1 MSEISGSYAL
11 KAETGL
17 VGKQGVR
24 GARLTLQ
31 IGMPQAPPPPRC
43 AGCMPLGTS
52 STESLPYLLCVIGT
66 RDKLLLSLI
75 LRVRSSSICL
85 LQLCYMDAGI
95 GRQLF
100 LEVERQGH
108 CPSLMRF
115 LRMLQGS

>member
-43 AGCMPLGTS
+43 AGCMPLSRYGAK
-52 STESLPYLLCVIGT
+52 SLPCLLCLIGM
-66 RDKLLLSLI
+66 REMRAAVVAGLAC
-75 LRVRSSSICL
+75 RSPSICL
-85 LQLCYMDAGI
+85 LLLWMLGMADNFSRRGMP
-95 GRQLF
+95 GTLF
-100 LEVERQGH
+100 
-108 CPSLMRF
+108 
-115 LRMLQGS
+115 

>member
-43 AGCMPLGTS
+43 ASCMSLSGS

-66 RDKLLLSLI
+66 RDMLLLSLI
-75 LRVRSSSICL
+75 LLVQSSSVCPP
-85 LQLCYMDAGI
+85 QVCCVDAGN
-95 GRQLF
+95 GRQ
-100 LEVERQGH
+100 
-108 CPSLMRF
+108 CS
-115 LRMLQGS
+115 